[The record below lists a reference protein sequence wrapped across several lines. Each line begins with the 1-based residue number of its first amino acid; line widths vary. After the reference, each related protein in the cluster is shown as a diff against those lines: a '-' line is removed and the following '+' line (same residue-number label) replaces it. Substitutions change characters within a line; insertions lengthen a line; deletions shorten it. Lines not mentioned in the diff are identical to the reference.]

1 MRKFEKLSKA
11 EYDKYSNIGNYDEV
25 ILPQRQTKKSAGYDF
40 YLPYDIVFEKGKVT
54 TVYTGIKA
62 QMEED
67 EFLGI
72 FVRSSIGIKKGLNLA
87 NEVAIIDGDYYNNS
101 SNEGHIM
108 LALLNTGSEALA
120 LPKGECVA
128 QGIFYNYLVADG
140 DADSEQYDL
149 EYFLKPFESLH
160 FQLVFPDFLF

>member
-1 MRKFEKLSKA
+1 MRKFEKVSKA
-11 EYDKYSNIGNYDEV
+11 EYDKYSNIGNYDEIV
-25 ILPQRQTKKSAGYDF
+25 LPQRQTKKSAGYDF
-40 YLPYDIVFEKGKVT
+40 YLPYDIIFEKGKVT

-87 NEVAIIDGDYYNNS
+87 NEVAIIDGDYYNNL

-108 LALLNTGSEALA
+108 LAVRNLNDFDVELK
-120 LPKGECVA
+120 KGDRIA
-128 QGIFYNYLVADG
+128 QGIFVKFYTTCL
-140 DADSEQYDL
+140 QTL
-149 EYFLKPFESLH
+149 
-160 FQLVFPDFLF
+160 

>member
-1 MRKFEKLSKA
+1 MRKFEKVSKA
-11 EYDKYSNIGNYDEV
+11 EYDKYSNIGNYDEIV
-25 ILPQRQTKKSAGYDF
+25 LPQRQTKKSAGYDF
-40 YLPYDIVFEKGKVT
+40 YLPYDIIFEKGKVT

-87 NEVAIIDGDYYNNS
+87 NEVAIIDGDYYNNL

-108 LALLNTGSEALA
+108 LAVRNLNDFDVELK
-120 LPKGECVA
+120 KGDRIA
-128 QGIFYNYLVADG
+128 QGIFMKFYTTCDDNVTTTRSGGLG
-140 DADSEQYDL
+140 STN
-149 EYFLKPFESLH
+149 K
-160 FQLVFPDFLF
+160 

>member
-1 MRKFEKLSKA
+1 MRKFEKVSKA
-11 EYDKYSNIGNYDEV
+11 EYDKYSNIGNYDEIV
-25 ILPQRQTKKSAGYDF
+25 LPQRQTKKSAGYDF
-40 YLPYDIVFEKGKVT
+40 YLPYDIIFEKGKVT

-87 NEVAIIDGDYYNNS
+87 NEVAIIDGDYYNNL

-108 LALLNTGSEALA
+108 LAVRNLNDFDVELK
-120 LPKGECVA
+120 KGDRIA
-128 QGIFYNYLVADG
+128 QGIFVKFYTTCDDNVTTTRSGGLG
-140 DADSEQYDL
+140 STN
-149 EYFLKPFESLH
+149 K
-160 FQLVFPDFLF
+160 

>member
-1 MRKFEKLSKA
+1 MRKFKKVSKA
-11 EYDKYSNIGNYDEV
+11 EYDKYSNIGNYDEIV
-25 ILPQRQTKKSAGYDF
+25 LPQRQTKKSAGYDF

-54 TVYTGIKA
+54 TVCTGIKA

-87 NEVAIIDGDYYNNS
+87 NEVAIIDGDYYNNL

-108 LALLNTGSEALA
+108 LAVRNLNDFDVELK
-120 LPKGECVA
+120 KGDRIA
-128 QGIFYNYLVADG
+128 QGIFMKFYTTCDDNVTTTRSGGLG
-140 DADSEQYDL
+140 STN
-149 EYFLKPFESLH
+149 K
-160 FQLVFPDFLF
+160 

>member
-1 MRKFEKLSKA
+1 MRKFEKVSKA
-11 EYDKYSNIGNYDEV
+11 EYDKYSNIGNYDEIV
-25 ILPQRQTKKSAGYDF
+25 LPQRQTKKSAGYDF
-40 YLPYDIVFEKGKVT
+40 YLPYDIIFEKGKVT

-108 LALLNTGSEALA
+108 LAVRNLNDFDVELK
-120 LPKGECVA
+120 KGDRIA
-128 QGIFYNYLVADG
+128 QGIFMKFYTTCDDNVTTTRSGGLG
-140 DADSEQYDL
+140 STN
-149 EYFLKPFESLH
+149 K
-160 FQLVFPDFLF
+160 